1 MSKHKVSK
9 ALFAMAICLASMP
22 LVQAQVVTTS
32 SFTGL
37 VQSDQ
42 NQPIKGAAITIVH
55 VPTGTEYSI
64 TSRAD
69 GGFSLSGLRP
79 GGPYKIV
86 VHSEGNAD
94 YVNEEVFLEI
104 DRGIDLAIHLHSP
117 EVTQL
122 DKLEVTA
129 NSMDQ
134 LFSSESNAGSTY
146 MDSRS
151 IDDLPTGDRSING
164 LARADARITYNR
176 DPQDRAISVS
186 GLGNRYN
193 LIQVDGVNASDPFG
207 LNSNNT
213 AAERNVIPL
222 DSLDALAIN
231 TAPYN
236 ARNAGFVG
244 AQINA
249 ITKSG
254 TNQYKG
260 SLYYTYRA
268 ANGDFFG
275 KGFRMTGEWLDD
287 TLYSISNYTERT
299 YGATLGGPIIK
310 NKLFFY
316 VSWEKVNEDRVAQ
329 RPTSMIADTTLQ
341 QIIAKAKEL
350 GFAPG
355 DATPP
360 SGNKLKDDN
369 VIVKLDYQISSQH
382 RATLRYNEVSSS
394 RPTYPNFG
402 SGSSQNNFSFDS
414 SWYAQKIS
422 NKAIIGQLISSWT
435 DNLSTELSVSRAK
448 YHSEPVNNTKQPYV
462 EIRRVPVPGSSN
474 TSYLTFGTENSR
486 HFNILDTTT
495 DTAELFGTYLLSDKH
510 TLQSGVQFEKA
521 DIFNAFV
528 QNTLGYYR
536 YNTLEDF
543 LNKAATGGAYGGDNS
558 YTYNAF
564 NSGVDPAATFTEG
577 NIGLFV
583 NDRWKPR
590 QNLNFDFGLRLD
602 RASLPDAV
610 PYNAL
615 FDTTFG
621 LRNDSTYDGAKILQP
636 RIGFNWQP
644 DLKLRT
650 VVRGGVGLFYGRAP
664 RVWIS
669 NSYSNTGMNYT
680 SYTAGNSATNA
691 MPAISADP
699 TKQPTTGSTS
709 ATQQVALLDP
719 DFQLPS
725 RWKANIAVDRELG
738 FWNLKATAEAEWTVV
753 KDDIFYQNINLTR
766 TGTGPD
772 GRALYFDKTAAV
784 LANSSGVM
792 TYVKPGATS
801 VITSGANA
809 TTLSPGTRLF
819 SSKFTNRIIKLG
831 NTDQGRTRAFSMS
844 LERPRKS
851 DGWAWKATYVNTK
864 AEEVLFGTSSVAASN
879 WNNRSVFNTN
889 EPELA
894 TATLEVRDKFLVNV
908 TKDIQLIKGYR
919 TTFSVLYEGRSGYPF
934 SLAYTGDANGDSQSG
949 NDLLYVPVKGDYS
962 KVGFANATD
971 ESNFWK
977 IVDRFGLQQGM
988 AVKANDQ
995 RYPWVNQFDVSLKQD
1010 VKLPGWRHKL
1020 VLGLDILNIGNL
1032 LNSKWGLIRGSNQ
1045 FFVRRENVASVNYD
1059 AVKQQYV
1066 YSSVSSSLADSGF
1079 NPAIGRGEPAAT
1091 RWTVLFSARY
1101 EF

>member
-9 ALFAMAICLASMP
+9 ALFAMALCLASVP

-32 SFTGL
+32 AFTGT
-37 VQSDQ
+37 VQNDQ
-42 NQPIKGAAITIVH
+42 NSPIKGAAITIVH
-55 VPTGTEYSI
+55 IPTGTEYSV

-94 YVNEEVFLEI
+94 YVNEDVFLEI
-104 DRGIDLAIHLHSP
+104 DRGIDLSVHMHSP

-122 DKLEVTA
+122 EKMQVTA
-129 NSMDQ
+129 NAMDQ

-146 MDSRS
+146 MDSRT
-151 IDDLPTGDRSING
+151 IDDMPTGDRSING

-268 ANGDFFG
+268 ANTDFFG
-275 KGFRMTGEWLDD
+275 KAIRMTGEWMDD
-287 TLYSISNYTERT
+287 VYYPISNYTERT

-329 RPTSMIADTTLQ
+329 RPTSMIADSTLQ
-341 QIIAKAKEL
+341 QIIAKATAL
-350 GFAPG
+350 GFTPG
-355 DATPP
+355 NATPP

-414 SWYAQKIS
+414 AWYAQKIS
-422 NKAIIGQLISSWT
+422 NKALIGQLISSWT
-435 DNLSTELSVSRAK
+435 DTLSTELSLARAK
-448 YHSEPVNNTKQPYV
+448 YHSEPQNNTRQPYL
-462 EIRRVPVPGSSN
+462 EIQNVPVPGTTN
-474 TSYLTFGTENSR
+474 TAYITMGTENSR
-486 HFNILDTTT
+486 HFNILDTKT
-495 DTAELFGTYLLSDKH
+495 DTAELLGTYVLSDKH
-510 TLQSGVQFEKA
+510 TIQSGVQYEKA

-536 YNTLEDF
+536 YESLNDF
-543 LNKAATGGAYGGDNS
+543 LNKAATGGAYDTAASGTTS
-558 YTYNAF
+558 YTYNKF
-564 NSGVDPAATFTEG
+564 NDGVDPAATFKEG

-583 NDRWKPR
+583 NDRWKPK
-590 QNLNFDFGLRLD
+590 QNLNFDFGVRLD
-602 RASLPDAV
+602 RASLPDKV

-621 LRNDSTYDGAKILQP
+621 VRNDSTYDGAQILQP
-636 RIGFNWQP
+636 RVGFNWQP
-644 DLKLRT
+644 DFKRRT
-650 VVRGGVGLFYGRAP
+650 VIRGGVGLFYGRAP

-680 SYTAGNSATNA
+680 TYTAGSSATNV

-699 TKQPTTGSTS
+699 SKQPVTGSAT
-709 ATQQVALLDP
+709 ATQQVAFLDP
-719 DFQLPS
+719 DFRLPS
-725 RWKANIAVDRELG
+725 RWKGNIAIDHELG
-738 FWNLKATAEAEWTVV
+738 FWSLKSTLEAEWTVV
-753 KDDIFYQNINLTR
+753 KDDIFYQNINLVS

-772 GRALYFDKTAAV
+772 GRALYFDKSAAV
-784 LANSSGVM
+784 TINS
-792 TYVKPGATS
+792 TTGATS
-801 VITSGANA
+801 GGA
-809 TTLSPGTRLF
+809 SGTRLF
-819 SSKFTNRIIKLG
+819 SSKFTNRIIKLA
-831 NTDQGRTRAFSMS
+831 NTDQGRTRAFTAS

-851 DGWAWKATYVNTK
+851 DGWYWKAAYVNTK
-864 AEEVLFGTSSVAASN
+864 ADEVLFGTSSVAASN

-889 EPELA
+889 EAELS

-908 TKDIQLIKGYR
+908 SKDITLIKGYR
-919 TTFSVLYEGRSGYPF
+919 TTFSVLYEGRSGYPYSFAF
-934 SLAYTGDANGDSQSG
+934 SGDTNGDSQSG

-962 KVGFANATD
+962 KVGFATAAD
-971 ESNFWK
+971 EANFWK
-977 IVDRFGLQQGM
+977 IVDRFGLEQGK
-988 AVKANDQ
+988 AVKANDH
-995 RYPWVNQFDVSLKQD
+995 RYPWVNQYDVSIKQE

-1020 VLGLDILNIGNL
+1020 VLGADILNIGNL

-1045 FFVRRENVASVNYD
+1045 FFVRRENVATARFDSVKN
-1059 AVKQQYV
+1059 QYV
-1066 YSSVSSSLADSGF
+1066 YSGVSSTLANNGF

-1091 RWTVLFSARY
+1091 RWTVLFTARY